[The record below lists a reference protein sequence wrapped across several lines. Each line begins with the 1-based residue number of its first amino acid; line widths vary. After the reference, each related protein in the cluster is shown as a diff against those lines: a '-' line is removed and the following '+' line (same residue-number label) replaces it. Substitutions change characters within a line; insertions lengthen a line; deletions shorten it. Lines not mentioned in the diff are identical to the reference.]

1 MYYICCLVLA
11 TTAAGCKV
19 DDVAILALLA
29 HLPRQQATG
38 QQHVGTCS
46 AHVVQ

>member
-1 MYYICCLVLA
+1 MMRRC
-11 TTAAGCKV
+11 THSAAGCKV

-38 QQHVGTCS
+38 QQRPACLAGPQIVLH
-46 AHVVQ
+46 